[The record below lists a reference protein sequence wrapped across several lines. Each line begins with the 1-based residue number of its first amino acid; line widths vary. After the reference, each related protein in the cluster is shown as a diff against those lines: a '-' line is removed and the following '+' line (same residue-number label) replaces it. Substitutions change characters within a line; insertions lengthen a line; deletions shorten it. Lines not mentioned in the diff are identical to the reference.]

1 MTRDQFMA
9 RHKANHLHVA
19 YAPDAATA
27 DKALRATAALF
38 EELGLRVQL
47 CGDVSL

>member
-1 MTRDQFMA
+1 MTSSWPPQGEPPPRGL
-9 RHKANHLHVA
+9 R
-19 YAPDAATA
+19 PDAATA
-27 DKALRATAALF
+27 DKALRAKAALF